1 MSNCTNPL
9 SHDKFSSRI
18 GQFQGKVFWEEKK
31 LLFGKCRLEIGYSFR
46 GASLSCFRS
55 KLIDIVLTMWCVRR
69 VTEWY
74 SLLLLSLTQ
83 AISGDI
89 LPSLTND
96 SFNRENFVK
105 PLEMDIAQMRGGLPW
120 SFSFHSFPPPLWFTH
135 NHPPNNYFDH
145 QCIRKNKKTSSCPW
159 WKRCPSLA
167 LRGSP
172 HSSLQILPNIIFLSL
187 RWCLLLHNAKA
198 EFECIFM
205 SIMYAIFL
213 LCLSVIQVDPTSW
226 SLINVMQIYTP
237 RKQNEF
243 RYDVIY
249 NAYTVYI
256 IS

>member
-1 MSNCTNPL
+1 MWNCTNPL

-105 PLEMDIAQMRGGLPW
+105 PLEMDIGRRVCHGRFHFIHFLHHYDLHTITLPITILIINVYVKTRRP
-120 SFSFHSFPPPLWFTH
+120 HHVHDEKGVHLWRFGDLPTH
-135 NHPPNNYFDH
+135 
-145 QCIRKNKKTSSCPW
+145 
-159 WKRCPSLA
+159 
-167 LRGSP
+167 
-172 HSSLQILPNIIFLSL
+172 
-187 RWCLLLHNAKA
+187 
-198 EFECIFM
+198 
-205 SIMYAIFL
+205 
-213 LCLSVIQVDPTSW
+213 LCKFYPTSYFY
-226 SLINVMQIYTP
+226 L
-237 RKQNEF
+237 
-243 RYDVIY
+243 
-249 NAYTVYI
+249 
-256 IS
+256 